1 MRRLTGLS
9 QSSLYYLLLFHA
21 YWVLHV
27 ALVLAVLQEQLCGAN
42 QFACESCKAMCDA
55 DRGIVLCE
63 PPKVQHATYNIQHA
77 TCNAVLCEPALG
89 PTAAVLIAALPLAG
103 LTYSRLCGWAVAALF
118 RSDSTHCVAL
128 QKIGR
133 VCFCWLWALQVL
145 SLQLL
150 RFVYDASSGCKKKM
164 NNTIKYNLARR
175 ERLGAPRLG
184 SARRGAGWQCGTGR
198 ISLLSEVAVDWL
210 SAVGGWAIM
219 LSSAQRRI
227 LSDC

>member
-1 MRRLTGLS
+1 
-9 QSSLYYLLLFHA
+9 
-21 YWVLHV
+21 
-27 ALVLAVLQEQLCGAN
+27 
-42 QFACESCKAMCDA
+42 
-55 DRGIVLCE
+55 
-63 PPKVQHATYNIQHA
+63 
-77 TCNAVLCEPALG
+77 
-89 PTAAVLIAALPLAG
+89 
-103 LTYSRLCGWAVAALF
+103 
-118 RSDSTHCVAL
+118 
-128 QKIGR
+128 
-133 VCFCWLWALQVL
+133 VL

-184 SARRGAGWQCGTGR
+184 SARRGSGWQCGTGR

>member
-63 PPKVQHATYNIQHA
+63 PPKVQHATYSIQHA

-175 ERLGAPRLG
+175 ERLCAPRLG
-184 SARRGAGWQCGTGR
+184 SARFRFR
-198 ISLLSEVAVDWL
+198 
-210 SAVGGWAIM
+210 SALAE
-219 LSSAQRRI
+219 SH
-227 LSDC
+227 C